1 MTKFNQ
7 KDQLKTFI
15 ASNAELR
22 KNPKS
27 DFKKD
32 FFKLIN
38 ITQSFVK
45 LQTMHN
51 NIKIMDKINIAN
63 NGK

>member
-45 LQTMHN
+45 L
-51 NIKIMDKINIAN
+51 
-63 NGK
+63 

>member
-27 DFKKD
+27 DFKKR
-32 FFKLIN
+32 FF
-38 ITQSFVK
+38 Q
-45 LQTMHN
+45 
-51 NIKIMDKINIAN
+51 AN
-63 NGK
+63 KYNSVFCKAIDNAQQH